1 MSIKGVVN
9 PRQGVVSKVSV
20 RPSNRTTIAS
30 PNFEP
35 KINLEFSD
43 LIDANTAIKSDGAVV
58 VYDATNSEYVIRKL
72 DATALDITLIDGGKF

>member
-1 MSIKGVVN
+1 MGIKGTIN
-9 PRQGVVSKVSV
+9 PQQGVVGKVSL
-20 RPSNRTTIAS
+20 RPANRTTIAS

-58 VYDATNSEYVIRKL
+58 VYDATTSEYVIKKL
-72 DATALDITLIDGGKF
+72 DASALDISVIEGGRF

>member
-1 MSIKGVVN
+1 MAIKGTVN
-9 PRQGVVSKVSV
+9 PSQGIVSKVIV

-35 KINLEFSD
+35 RINLEFSD
-43 LIDANTAIKSDGAVV
+43 LIDANTSVKSDGAVV
-58 VYDATNSEYVIRKL
+58 VYNATTSEYVIRKL